1 MRPALAETRTAFA
14 AQTAAFTVALPE
26 DDAAK
31 DVATTI
37 VTLEKHAKAKAT
49 PPPQSAELKDEAA
62 AKGTARSQAGKGC
75 GKEAPALGGLPDG
88 DVALR
93 GSPDGKP

>member
-31 DVATTI
+31 DVARTI
-37 VTLEKHAKAKAT
+37 VTLGKHAEAKAT
-49 PPPQSAELKDEAA
+49 PPPQLAEPKERMRKGSAH
-62 AKGTARSQAGKGC
+62 
-75 GKEAPALGGLPDG
+75 P
-88 DVALR
+88 R
-93 GSPDGKP
+93 GPT

>member
-37 VTLEKHAKAKAT
+37 VTLEKHDKAKAT
-49 PPPQSAELKDEAA
+49 PPSAAC
-62 AKGTARSQAGKGC
+62 GTERR
-75 GKEAPALGGLPDG
+75 GGGEGHG
-88 DVALR
+88 DVAGGKGMRKGSAHPR
-93 GSPDGKP
+93 GPA

>member
-1 MRPALAETRTAFA
+1 MRPAFPETRTAFA

-37 VTLEKHAKAKAT
+37 LTLQKHAKAKAT
-49 PPPQSAELKDEAA
+49 PPPLPAEPKDEAV
-62 AKGTARSQAGKGC
+62 AKGTATWHAGK
-75 GKEAPALGGLPDG
+75 
-88 DVALR
+88 
-93 GSPDGKP
+93 

>member
-37 VTLEKHAKAKAT
+37 VTLEKHAKARFVQ
-49 PPPQSAELKDEAA
+49 PEM
-62 AKGTARSQAGKGC
+62 AR
-75 GKEAPALGGLPDG
+75 P
-88 DVALR
+88 R
-93 GSPDGKP
+93 